1 VYRQGVE
8 VLVLGVFL
16 EVRVAVDERAEEEK
30 GVGWDG
36 IGHKLDK
43 SGTNHQLGELK
54 VEGISPVVKILYKV
68 EELVR
73 LGRLGCVCD
82 DV

>member
-1 VYRQGVE
+1 
-8 VLVLGVFL
+8 LV
-16 EVRVAVDERAEEEK
+16 
-30 GVGWDG
+30 WDG
-36 IGHKLDK
+36 MGHKLDK